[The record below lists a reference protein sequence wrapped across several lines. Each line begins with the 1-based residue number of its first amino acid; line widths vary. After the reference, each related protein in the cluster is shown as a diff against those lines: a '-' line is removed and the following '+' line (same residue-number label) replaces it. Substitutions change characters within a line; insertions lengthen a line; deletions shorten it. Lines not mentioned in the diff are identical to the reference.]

1 MSAIPLNI
9 RPHGDSVTADA
20 TRPLLGCVDQHL
32 SDSARTEVL
41 VHNKTAYYYMAVHF
55 NAPEEISSDPAG
67 DLASRKFGNE
77 DCIMVPVLHLAQSLV
92 NLLSC
97 TRVAEL

>member
-41 VHNKTAYYYMAVHF
+41 VHNKPVYFYIVVRF
-55 NAPEEISSDPAG
+55 NAPEKISSDLAG
-67 DLASRKFGNE
+67 DLASRKFGDKN
-77 DCIMVPVLHLAQSLV
+77 CITVAVPHLAQSLV
-92 NLLSC
+92 NLLPC